1 MGDHLPIS
9 SIYEIHGLILGD
21 DLHGGSPKNIASRSD
36 RTRSA
41 RSPPSHHLHWHLRL
55 AEPRNAKPEMVDL
68 CPEDCGICG
77 KWWGD
82 CNQKMEH
89 LKPTLGKKTQI
100 EKSLSR
106 RIFKE
111 DLYLISGLSF
121 LESFWGCCRRRRSRM
136 ELLKRIKNQ
145 ANQITVGHLDL
156 SFYQASTSSIKFY
169 LDSVGVSY
177 IQQCATYSTS
187 SLDPRWLSFFRM
199 GFPLKK

>member
-55 AEPRNAKPEMVDL
+55 AEPRNAKR
-68 CPEDCGICG
+68 

-136 ELLKRIKNQ
+136 ELLKKNQ
-145 ANQITVGHLDL
+145 ESSKPNHSRSSGFIIL
-156 SFYQASTSSIKFY
+156 SGFYIFYQ
-169 LDSVGVSY
+169 V
-177 IQQCATYSTS
+177 
-187 SLDPRWLSFFRM
+187 LSRFCWC
-199 GFPLKK
+199 